1 MRCSPSL
8 YLLALNQGKQVI
20 VNDVHLRSGL
30 EGTQNDTEAT
40 KQGCKFFQLQG
51 LEKQQGKEAVFLCMS
66 KFSLIYH
73 SCALTRNKG
82 ISCCHFQIMF
92 MWYSHIFCN
101 SAPSVSYS
109 LAQEGREQLHW
120 CVPSFSCFFLSER
133 KAQHETSTE
142 WFPFLL
148 QMVSLPTSS
157 EMVSN
162 HHASVCCFFFIKT
175 QYLTCMCSFLNV
187 PMFMCYPSPSVTSIS
202 WLQSHSCLHSALSC
216 CNRRIFLVITKQAL

>member
-1 MRCSPSL
+1 MAS
-8 YLLALNQGKQVI
+8 V
-20 VNDVHLRSGL
+20 D
-30 EGTQNDTEAT
+30 
-40 KQGCKFFQLQG
+40 
-51 LEKQQGKEAVFLCMS
+51 
-66 KFSLIYH
+66 

-82 ISCCHFQIMF
+82 VSCYHFQIMF

-133 KAQHETSTE
+133 KAQHETPTE

-148 QMVSLPTSS
+148 QMISLPTSS

-187 PMFMCYPSPSVTSIS
+187 PMFMCYPSPFVTSIS

-216 CNRRIFLVITKQAL
+216 CNRRIFLVVTKQGSNGLDLGFSMGCIKWSVGTADVSTCVVNCGCLFVYF